1 MIGLENISFLLVMIL
16 KNILEII
23 LLKFGVLIK
32 IILDISIVEKIKYF
46 CCLMGFFIVL
56 ILIYESLSF

>member
-32 IILDISIVEKIKYF
+32 IILDISIVEKIEDF

-56 ILIYESLSF
+56 IPIYESVNF